1 VSIKIAVVGLGKI
14 AVDQHLPVI
23 AESDD
28 FELVATVSSRGG
40 VAEVP
45 NYENVSDLIG
55 SGIDIDAVSL
65 CAPPG
70 PRAEMALRSIEAGYH
85 VLLEKP
91 PGASS
96 SECVLLKKTAAD
108 AGVTMFA
115 SWHSRFASM
124 VAPAKAWVEHH
135 ECNSV
140 ELVWAEDAKKWHP
153 GQDWVTKKDGYG
165 VFDAGING
173 LSILLELFPNLSP
186 QGAVHFER
194 PDNWES
200 PVAAS
205 FDLVGSGI
213 RCIAKMDW
221 RATAERWEIRIHSS
235 KKSLLLSEGGA
246 RLEVDGVIQRQS
258 EAHQEY
264 RGVYARFSDL
274 IKAKQSSFDF
284 GPLTMVEDLHS
295 LAIWQNVEPLRL

>member
-1 VSIKIAVVGLGKI
+1 MSIKIVVVGLGKI

-23 AESDD
+23 AESND

-45 NYENVSDLIG
+45 NYANVSDLIG
-55 SGIDIDAVSL
+55 SGLDIDAVAL

-91 PGASS
+91 PGVSS
-96 SECVLLKKTAAD
+96 PECVLLKKAAAD
-108 AGVTMFA
+108 AGVTIFA

-124 VAPAKAWVEHH
+124 VAPTKAWVEHH
-135 ECNSV
+135 ECTSV

-200 PVAAS
+200 PIAAS
-205 FDLVGSGI
+205 FELVGSGI
-213 RCIAKMDW
+213 HCAAKMDW
-221 RATAERWEIRIHSS
+221 RAPTERWEIKVHSS
-235 KKSLLLSEGGA
+235 KRSLLLSQGGA
-246 RLEVDGVIQRQS
+246 CLEIDGEAHRQS

-274 IKAKQSSFDF
+274 INAKQSSFDF
-284 GPLTMVEDLHS
+284 SPLALVEELHF
-295 LAIWQNVEPLRL
+295 LASWQKVEPLKL